1 MQKYH
6 AGHAAKLTG
15 VGRYVMEM
23 TKHLG
28 DLLVEA
34 GIITSLTLE
43 RALERQKSK
52 GGMLGEILEQMG
64 VITDEELVKALARQF
79 GFQRVVSL
87 VSHPFAKALL
97 EMVPADMAI
106 HKLVF
111 PIKSDDKNL
120 YLAVSNPFELD
131 TFDFLAKRNNRVV
144 IPVLATRHDLMDAVL
159 LYYQNVQTD
168 RDLRKKIFVIDDN
181 FSDAQTVE
189 LALTAERF
197 NVKASVDALMAM
209 PLILEFMPDLVVC
222 ASIMS
227 RIDGFGILKQLREDE
242 RTARIP
248 VIMLTSMESGEDEK
262 KAIEL
267 DCVDI
272 ISKPLRPQR
281 IVARVKR
288 AIRFTE

>member
-1 MQKYH
+1 
-6 AGHAAKLTG
+6 
-15 VGRYVMEM
+15 MEM

-52 GGMLGEILEQMG
+52 GGLLGEILEQMG

-79 GFQRVVSL
+79 GFKRVVSL

-97 EMVPADMAI
+97 EMVPADIAI
-106 HKLVF
+106 PKLIF
-111 PIKSDDKNL
+111 PIKVDDKNL

-131 TFDFLAKRNNRVV
+131 IFDFLGKRNNRVV
-144 IPVLATRHDLMDAVL
+144 VPVLATRHDLMDAVSL
-159 LYYQNVQTD
+159 HYQNIQSD

-181 FSDAQTVE
+181 FNDAQTIE
-189 LALTAERF
+189 QALSAERF
-197 NVKASVDALMAM
+197 NVKATAEAFTAI
-209 PLILEFMPDLVVC
+209 PLILEFMPDLVLC
-222 ASIMS
+222 DSIMP
-227 RIDGFGILKQLREDE
+227 RVDGFGILRQLREDE
-242 RTARIP
+242 RTAQIP

-272 ISKPLRPQR
+272 IPKPLRPQR
-281 IVARVKR
+281 IVARVRR
-288 AIRFTE
+288 AIRFVECLRQSGITW